1 MQATN
6 NILLIR
12 PASFGFNSQTET
24 SNTFQKQIAASETD
38 IMEKARAEFD
48 AVAVQ
53 LKSKG
58 INVIVFEDHEFPA
71 KPDAVFPN
79 NWISFHP
86 DGTVILYPMQSC
98 NRRPERR
105 KDIIDTL
112 GKEFFISR
120 ILDLTGY
127 EKENKFLEGTGSI
140 VFDHIHKLAYACL
153 SPRTDKDLF
162 EQICSHLHYKPVYF
176 RATSK
181 EGKEIYHTNVMM
193 CMGEKFAVLCLDAIT
208 NEAEKAHVIQQV
220 TLTGRTLIS
229 ISFTQMENF
238 AGNMLEL
245 KAPGKKSFLALSQS
259 AMNNLTGKQKQQIEA
274 FCELLPLSIPTIETI
289 GGGSARCMIAEI
301 FLQRLNPGGVS
312 E

>member
-140 VFDHIHKLAYACL
+140 VFDHIHKLAYSCL

-162 EQICSHLHYKPVYF
+162 VQICSHLHYKPVYF

-259 AMNNLTGKQKQQIEA
+259 AMNSLTGNQKQQIEP
-274 FCELLPLSIPTIETI
+274 FCEVLPLSIPTIETI